1 MARLKELTGLGGT
14 QLVGLL
20 LVAVLTICIWRR
32 YFSPIS
38 DIPGPFSA
46 SFTRLWH
53 IRRILKGDQNLE
65 LIRLHNEHGHFVRVA
80 PNEVSVSHPDAIRKI
95 LGATLHKDS
104 WYKVI
109 AFPDGR
115 FENPMSA
122 TDPKV
127 KTELSKHLAPA
138 YTLSN
143 LLQNEA
149 NISETI
155 ELLLRWL
162 DKFADSGDSIDLGKY
177 FTFATS
183 DIVGDAVFSKQFGF
197 LREGRDINNTIA
209 NASPQAAYVSVAGYF
224 RWFHVLFLSNPDRQK
239 NPDARL
245 DAVAHWFRML
255 HQHPDRMQLHEI
267 HSAAFNA
274 VAAGNETV
282 STGLQAFVYYMIRHP
297 NAWGRV
303 RAEIDAA
310 GLEDPVISYMD
321 AQKLPF
327 LQACI
332 KETLR
337 VFGPAPMGLPRI
349 APQGGLTIGD
359 RTIPEGTIVSV
370 NIWVMHYSK
379 EIWGSDAGEFNPDR
393 WLGEDAAHLAKY
405 YIPWGMGYASCPG
418 QHLARIELYKIC
430 ATLVRDYRIRQVDPK
445 QEWTWKAFFTVVPHN
460 WPCFIEKRNK

>member
-1 MARLKELTGLGGT
+1 MAGLEELASLSGL
-14 QLVGLL
+14 QIAGLL
-20 LVAVLTICIWRR
+20 AVAVLTLCIWRR
-32 YFSPIS
+32 YLSPIS
-38 DIPGPFSA
+38 DIPSPFTA

-53 IRRILKGDQNLE
+53 IGRILKGDQNLE
-65 LIRLHNEHGHFVRVA
+65 LIRLHEKHARPRTGHFVRVA

-95 LGATLHKDS
+95 LGTTLHKDS

-143 LLQNEA
+143 VLQNES
-149 NISETI
+149 NISQTI
-155 ELLLRWL
+155 ELLLGWL
-162 DKFADSGDSIDLGKY
+162 DKFAADHNPIHLDKY
-177 FTFATS
+177 FTFTTS
-183 DIVGDAVFSKQFGF
+183 DIVGEAVFSKQFGF
-197 LREGRDINNTIA
+197 LREGRDIKNTIA
-209 NASPQAAYVSVAGYF
+209 NATPQAAYVSVAGYF
-224 RWFHVLFLSNPDRQK
+224 RWLHVLCLSNPVITWLNITPWGHLIDTAMTAIKERQK

-255 HQHPDRMQLHEI
+255 QQNPDRMQLHEI

-282 STGLQAFVYYMIRHP
+282 STALQSFVYYMIRHP
-297 NAWGRV
+297 NAWERA

-310 GLEDPVISYMD
+310 GLHDRVVGYTD
-321 AQKLPF
+321 TQKLPF

-332 KETLR
+332 KEALR

-349 APQGGLTIGD
+349 APEGGLTIGD
-359 RTIPEGTIVSV
+359 RTFPKGTIVSV
-370 NIWVMHYSK
+370 NIWVMHHSK
-379 EIWGSDAGEFNPDR
+379 EIWGPDASEFNPDR
-393 WLGEDAAHLAKY
+393 WLTEDAAQLSKY
-405 YIPWGMGYASCPG
+405 FIPVSSY
-418 QHLARIELYKIC
+418 Y
-430 ATLVRDYRIRQVDPK
+430 V
-445 QEWTWKAFFTVVPHN
+445 
-460 WPCFIEKRNK
+460 